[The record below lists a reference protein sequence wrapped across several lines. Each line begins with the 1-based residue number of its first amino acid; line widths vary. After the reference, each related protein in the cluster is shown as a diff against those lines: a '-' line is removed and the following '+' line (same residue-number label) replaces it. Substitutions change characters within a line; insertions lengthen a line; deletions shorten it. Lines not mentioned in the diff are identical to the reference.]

1 MRFDIAGLFGGNQQP
16 CRIEAYLPARP
27 TDPDDTWQRLYLQ
40 CGDTPIQHLLHC
52 FPEHFDEIAVR
63 GERLREYNHCLHWH
77 RSIPASAKKLVTLLK
92 NTLSLPAQDK
102 ACDLSLAIDWY
113 KNPLDDGEWEN
124 TEVGDI
130 IYRAKY
136 FRKTPTIM
144 MAAQA
149 QLAGRLADVVRQHPA
164 LDSAPYLV
172 SVPGSKGDG
181 MSAGERIAATV
192 ANLTGKQLV
201 KTIGPPRLERKGD
214 QSCSVKGLFKLPG
227 TMDGSCIVL
236 DDVSRSY
243 DTLREVGT
251 LAKNAGA
258 PSVYAL
264 VGAKTRRN

>member
-1 MRFDIAGLFGGNQQP
+1 VRFDIAGLFGGNQRP
-16 CRIEAYLPARP
+16 CRIEAYQP
-27 TDPDDTWQRLYLQ
+27 TRSKDPNDTWQRLYLQ
-40 CGDTPIQHLLHC
+40 SGEIPIQHLLHC
-52 FPEHFDEIAVR
+52 FPEHFDEIDVR
-63 GERLREYNHCLHWH
+63 GERVRQFNHCLHWH
-77 RSIPASAKKLVTLLK
+77 DRIPVAAKKLVTLLT
-92 NTLSLPAQDK
+92 NTLALPAQDK

-124 TEVGDI
+124 TEVGEI

-149 QLAGRLADVVRQHPA
+149 QLAGRLADVAGQHLA
-164 LDSAPYLV
+164 LDAAPYLV

-192 ANLTGKQLV
+192 ADLTGKQLV
-201 KTIGPPRLERKGD
+201 KTIGPPRPERKGD
-214 QSCSVKGLFKLPG
+214 QSCSVKGLFKIPALL
-227 TMDGSCIVL
+227 DGSCIIL

-243 DTLREVGT
+243 DTLREVGL

-258 PSVYAL
+258 TSVYAL